1 MIEHIAASLLRL
13 AAGIIIALAIALPTG
28 ITIAISKKAAKLA
41 SPIIYL
47 AFPIPKLA
55 LLPVVIIALGI
66 GNAAKITMIVLILVF
81 QLTIA
86 VRDATKNIPALN
98 FHILKALGANRWQ
111 QIRWIILPAIAPDVI
126 TALRVAI
133 GTAASVLFFTETLG
147 ADKGLG
153 LFIVNAW
160 MTLQYLDMAVGIA
173 TLSVLCCILF
183 VALDRLEKYAC
194 KWKH

>member
-28 ITIAISKKAAKLA
+28 ITIAISKKAEKLA
-41 SPIIYL
+41 NPIIYL

-86 VRDATKNIPALN
+86 VRDATKNIPPLN
-98 FHILKALGANRWQ
+98 FHILQALGANRWQ

-160 MTLQYLDMAVGIA
+160 MTLQYLDMAAGIA
-173 TLSVLCCILF
+173 TLSILCCVLF